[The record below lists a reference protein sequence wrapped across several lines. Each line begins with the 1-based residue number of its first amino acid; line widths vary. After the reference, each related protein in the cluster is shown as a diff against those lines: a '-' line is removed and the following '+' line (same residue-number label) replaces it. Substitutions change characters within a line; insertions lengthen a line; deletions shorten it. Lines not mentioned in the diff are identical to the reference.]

1 MKKLIPAL
9 WLISTLA
16 TGAAWA
22 QPYAPNDAGVTNGHW
37 HLNSRDVA
45 ANKHILLAMGGVAT
59 GPGERVV
66 FPGVLV
72 ILNQGPGTPPS
83 TGGTVGTVVNHIG
96 FPFPTVQEAVAK
108 WKAAGVPFEP
118 GAPGRYVFSPCRHHA
133 AARFSGVS

>member
-1 MKKLIPAL
+1 MKKLISAL

-45 ANKHILLAMGGVAT
+45 ANKHILLGMGGVAT

-66 FPGVLV
+66 VPGVLV
-72 ILNQGPGTPPS
+72 ILTQGPTTPP
-83 TGGTVGTVVNHIG
+83 TPAPPRARQKY
-96 FPFPTVQEAVAK
+96 FPFSPWAVS
-108 WKAAGVPFEP
+108 P
-118 GAPGRYVFSPCRHHA
+118 PGRVRGSCSPASWSFSIRGLPR
-133 AARFSGVS
+133 RRRP